1 MDKKKLGICMDHST
15 AKLIPFPIN
24 IDLDQTIHCSFTHQ
38 AKEEAMQKGES
49 AMHSKEQ
56 GAQNDYYRTLA
67 AIIRDYDEVLLFG
80 PTDAKTELYHTFEHN
95 NIFADIKVEIRQA
108 DKMTENQQ
116 HALVRQYFEG
126 ERD

>member
-1 MDKKKLGICMDHST
+1 MDKKKLGIYMDHST

-24 IDLDQTIHCSFTHQ
+24 IDLDQTIQCSFTHQ

-56 GAQNDYYRTLA
+56 GEQNDYYREIA
-67 AIIRDYDEVLLFG
+67 AIIQDYDEVLLFG
-80 PTDAKTELYHTFEHN
+80 PTDAKTELYHTFQRHN
-95 NIFADIKVEIRQA
+95 SFANIKVEIRQA
-108 DKMTENQQ
+108 DKLTKNQQ
-116 HALVRQYFEG
+116 HALLRHYFEG

>member
-1 MDKKKLGICMDHST
+1 MDHST

-24 IDLDQTIHCSFTHQ
+24 IDLDQTIESSFTHQ
-38 AKEEAMQKGES
+38 AKGEAMQRGES
-49 AMHSKEQ
+49 AMHTKEQ
-56 GAQNDYYRTLA
+56 GEQNDYYRTLA
-67 AIIRDYDEVLLFG
+67 AIIRDYDEVFLFG